1 MVPETGV
8 AGDDGREPVGTA
20 PHEEHADGRDLPPRT
35 GAPAGPAEHLVL
47 AARGVGYREEGWF
60 FTGRKEVLGR
70 IVAWLE
76 ADDPGLFLVTGPPG
90 CGKSAVLGRI
100 ATLTD
105 PERRRE
111 TVAHAGLREGDPDP
125 GLHPGRSLAS
135 VHLRGLSP
143 LRAASELARQLGL
156 PEPRDTDD
164 FRGEL
169 RELSPRP
176 VLVLDGLDEVPAEHL
191 RAMTEE
197 LVLPIGRTIPV
208 LLSSRDGAFRGRP
221 AADGHEGETLP
232 DALARLIGAGA
243 TAAGLER
250 EPRTRE
256 DIGEYVFRRCAAAGV
271 PEEPAREAGDAVA
284 TRATAVGGGFMLARL
299 VTGSLRAGTGSLSAG
314 TGSLRAG
321 AGSLSAGAGSLR
333 AGAGSL
339 QAAAGDGHDGQWPA
353 GPPDSDEGERRAAVP
368 PAREAVEI
376 WRELVARHPAVFQPQ
391 LAGALRDLA
400 ERISAT
406 GDHEGALA
414 PAREAARLSARL
426 ATQRPEAFQ
435 PDLARSLTSLADMTA
450 AAGDPAAAVLFAR
463 EAVRI
468 QRELAGACPKA
479 SLPGLAAMLNN
490 LAMHLDST
498 GEPGAA
504 LLHSEE
510 GTGIYRRLA
519 AEDPGVFLPEFAT
532 ALNNL
537 GTARASSGDISGAV
551 SAGREAV
558 AIRRT
563 LAAQQPAVFRQDLAT
578 ALTNLAAHLNTAG
591 EPAAGLRASKEGVAL
606 HRELAE
612 RQPSLRPALASS
624 LSTLAQNLAD
634 TGSRKEAPA
643 PAAECV
649 RLLRVLVDEHGST
662 HLPDLAH
669 SLQSLSRHLGVN
681 QDDEGAVSAARE
693 AVAVYRT
700 LALENPR
707 AFERALVSALADL
720 ARALVRTDDRASAI
734 RQFDE
739 AVAEFTSAHPA
750 TARRLG
756 VERSIFLLDCPAPQA
771 SIGVRE
777 LVSFLDGGSAPEG
790 GADVVTVRARRA
802 LRACGDA
809 EAVRAVWE
817 EVTLAPAPAWLALS
831 PQTLTLVSSWMFAPN
846 WPQSRDVWSR
856 NAEVLGSEEAAT
868 ALEELALLDLRT
880 ALRHAALRE
889 AVLVHGVTAAY
900 DPPIL
905 AEQLAEWV
913 DCGTWAES
921 RAFLQDHPRIL
932 QVQPP
937 EATPLAHV
945 AVLEVARTEGL
956 DAAYRLVE
964 DRDALQTYVDRALA
978 AGDGNALMHAAAV
991 EGQVFDDKLSSLTHA
1006 QAGMVLSGA
1015 VEGVEPNDL
1024 ATLLPRAREEIRARL
1039 LREICALSVQ
1049 HAHPHGET
1057 WIRIVQAL
1065 SGNGAA

>member
-1 MVPETGV
+1 M
-8 AGDDGREPVGTA
+8 AGR
-20 PHEEHADGRDLPPRT
+20 
-35 GAPAGPAEHLVL
+35 
-47 AARGVGYREEGWF
+47 
-60 FTGRKEVLGR
+60 
-70 IVAWLE
+70 
-76 ADDPGLFLVTGPPG
+76 
-90 CGKSAVLGRI
+90 
-100 ATLTD
+100 
-105 PERRRE
+105 
-111 TVAHAGLREGDPDP
+111 
-125 GLHPGRSLAS
+125 
-135 VHLRGLSP
+135 
-143 LRAASELARQLGL
+143 
-156 PEPRDTDD
+156 
-164 FRGEL
+164 
-169 RELSPRP
+169 
-176 VLVLDGLDEVPAEHL
+176 
-191 RAMTEE
+191 
-197 LVLPIGRTIPV
+197 
-208 LLSSRDGAFRGRP
+208 
-221 AADGHEGETLP
+221 
-232 DALARLIGAGA
+232 
-243 TAAGLER
+243 
-250 EPRTRE
+250 
-256 DIGEYVFRRCAAAGV
+256 
-271 PEEPAREAGDAVA
+271 
-284 TRATAVGGGFMLARL
+284 
-299 VTGSLRAGTGSLSAG
+299 
-314 TGSLRAG
+314 
-321 AGSLSAGAGSLR
+321 
-333 AGAGSL
+333 
-339 QAAAGDGHDGQWPA
+339 
-353 GPPDSDEGERRAAVP
+353 PPDSDEGERRAAVP

-426 ATQRPEAFQ
+426 ATQHPEAFQ

-468 QRELAGACPKA
+468 QRELAGARPKT
-479 SLPGLAAMLNN
+479 SLPGLAAMLNH

-634 TGSRKEAPA
+634 TGSRKAAPA

-693 AVAVYRT
+693 AVAAYRT

-756 VERSIFLLDCPAPQA
+756 VERSIFLLDGPAPQA

-802 LRACGDA
+802 LRACGDP

-880 ALRHAALRE
+880 TLRHAALRE

-964 DRDALQTYVDRALA
+964 DRDALQTYVDRALT